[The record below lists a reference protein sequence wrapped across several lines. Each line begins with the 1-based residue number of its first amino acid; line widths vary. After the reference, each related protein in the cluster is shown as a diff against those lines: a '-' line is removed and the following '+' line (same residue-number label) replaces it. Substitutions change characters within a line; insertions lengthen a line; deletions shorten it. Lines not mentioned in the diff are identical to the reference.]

1 MKKYFPSGIQSIQKP
16 IKYEETSNEFVR
28 RLEIKIA
35 NHISREIENQRT
47 KSKVVT
53 NWNRKLAGAIKQQLL
68 IVLENYKY
76 QKRPVGL
83 NDEVS
88 DDDMENAR
96 RQTLKIK
103 EVSFIILCDYLMA
116 LINTKLGYQE

>member
-1 MKKYFPSGIQSIQKP
+1 M
-16 IKYEETSNEFVR
+16 R

-35 NHISREIENQRT
+35 NFISNNIENHRT
-47 KSKVVT
+47 KQKVVT

-68 IVLENYKY
+68 IVLENFKY

-88 DDDMENAR
+88 ESDMEDAR
-96 RQTLKIK
+96 KQTDKIK
-103 EVSFIILCDYLMA
+103 EVKFSFFV
-116 LINTKLGYQE
+116 